1 MIADGITTAVL
12 LVAPVKTA
20 SRTVMSFTD
29 GTVTLQPVA
38 VLMLTIFAMRLLPET
53 PSLTATCNALGV
65 VPTLLVSTSIV
76 NVIVAARRATE
87 LWIATPFVY
96 VMDPLA
102 ALHQTALTI

>member
-12 LVAPVKTA
+12 LVAPAKTGFW
-20 SRTVMSFTD
+20 TVMSFAD

-38 VLMLTIFAMRLLPET
+38 RLMLAIFDTRLVPET

-87 LWIATPFVY
+87 LWIATPAVY
-96 VMDPLA
+96 VMDPEA
-102 ALHQTALTI
+102 ALHQTVLTI